1 MVTLKPGHPRP
12 LARPARRPG
21 KPAGAVEPAGP
32 VRKKG
37 PARPA
42 RRPGRRRAKRRRYRS
57 AHFDPRRGRLAR
69 LLLPAWGTRPA
80 RPAPA
85 APSPPQPDA
94 APAPSPPRAAVQ
106 TDQVPVREQEAPV
119 REQEA
124 EPRPGR
130 RAEAAGRAGG
140 PLPSEAPPTDVQ
152 LLPAADPGEGSS
164 LSSLFGF
171 SETSASL
178 SGGRTSYTEG
188 GEGRRQPGGGIPA
201 AAAGA
206 GLDLPPAAAPSGDP
220 WAQILSLDKVSAGP
234 ARERGNTG
242 DTIKRLWDASADID
256 MGGGLPP
263 YGAPG
268 EELEASMLSKRRFRW
283 PLVISLLVL
292 AGLGAG
298 AVKVLSDLPV
308 REANAR
314 EEQYASAAQRLS
326 GAFLPVEQALAAGGW
341 TDDSGLSTLTSR
353 LNTLDGAAR
362 AAAVIASEQ
371 LPSAPLVGSKAPIEQ
386 LAQPKQ
392 LLEWTS
398 VQALGVGQQVGN
410 AMAYSISLTAVSN
423 LPSLPAEA
431 PREEVGAIAEQL
443 SLSIAGSRQALA
455 SLPEDPLFGA
465 YRQQA
470 SEAVTLV
477 ENTQADYIAA
487 LLEGNP
493 DRAAAAS
500 GAMHDAVSGLRSA
513 LDAPLGQVQT
523 WALERITKMRAA
535 VTELER
541 ITAV

>member
-21 KPAGAVEPAGP
+21 KPDGAVEPAGP

-42 RRPGRRRAKRRRYRS
+42 RKPGRRRAKRRRYQP
-57 AHFDPRRGRLAR
+57 AHLDRRRGRLAR

-80 RPAPA
+80 RPAVPA
-85 APSPPQPDA
+85 GPPQTDD
-94 APAPSPPRAAVQ
+94 APAPPRPRAAVQ
-106 TDQVPVREQEAPV
+106 ANQVPVREQQVPVREQEA
-119 REQEA
+119 EH
-124 EPRPGR
+124 RP
-130 RAEAAGRAGG
+130 EAAGRADG
-140 PLPSEAPPTDVQ
+140 PPPSEAALTGIEM
-152 LLPAADPGEGSS
+152 LPAADPGEGSS

-178 SGGRTSYTEG
+178 SGGR
-188 GEGRRQPGGGIPA
+188 RQPGGGAPA

-206 GLDLPPAAAPSGDP
+206 GPDLPPAAAPPGDP

-283 PLVISLLVL
+283 PLVISILVL

-314 EEQYASAAQRLS
+314 EEQYAAAAQRLS
-326 GAFLPVEQALAAGGW
+326 GAFLPVEEALAAGGW

-362 AAAVIASEQ
+362 AAAVVASEQ
-371 LPSAPLVGSKAPIEQ
+371 LPSAPLVGSKAPIEE

-392 LLEWTS
+392 LLEWAS

-431 PREEVGAIAEQL
+431 PREEVGGIAEQL

-455 SLPEDPLFGA
+455 SLPEDPLFGD

-470 SEAVTLV
+470 SEAVTMV

-487 LLEGNP
+487 LLEGSP